1 MARTAI
7 VTGACGSGMGRSTAL
22 CLAREGANVVLNY
35 GTYRR
40 GAERRAL
47 GEKIAAA
54 VERLGGRALVYEAD
68 TKDETQVAAMVSA
81 TRAQFGP
88 VDILINNAGGP
99 FRIGDFTDIPLE
111 EWKDVLAAE
120 IDAPYLLMKH
130 TLPAMRER
138 GWGRVIHI
146 GAEDS
151 LHVPN
156 GSAPDYFLGKAARG
170 WMTVAFAPRD
180 EAHGITMN
188 CIEPHVT
195 VHVSLDDAVDLAA
208 GVVGNR
214 EVAVHDPGSGAEL
227 WRGPWP
233 ARPGP
238 TCHDVAETIA
248 FLCSDRARFISGT
261 LVRLPGFPGA

>member
-40 GAERRAL
+40 GVERRGL
-47 GEKIAAA
+47 GEEIAAA
-54 VERLGGRALVYEAD
+54 VARLGGRAIVYEAD
-68 TKDETQVAAMVSA
+68 TKEERQVAAMVQA
-81 TRAQFGP
+81 AQAEFGS
-88 VDILINNAGGP
+88 VDIVVNNAGGP
-99 FRIGDFTDIPLE
+99 FRVADFTETSLE
-111 EWKDVLAAE
+111 DWKDVLAAE
-120 IDAPYLLMKH
+120 VDAPYLLMQQ
-130 TLPAMRER
+130 TLPAMRRR

-146 GAEDS
+146 GAEDA

-156 GSAPDYFLGKAARG
+156 GSAADYFLGKAARG

-188 CIEPHVT
+188 CIEPHIT
-195 VHVSLDDAVDLAA
+195 PHVSFDDAVDLAA
-208 GVVGNR
+208 GVVGDR
-214 EVAVHDPGSGAEL
+214 EVAVHDPGSGREV

-233 ARPGP
+233 DRPGP
-238 TCHDVAETIA
+238 TSHDVAETIA

-261 LVRLPGFPGA
+261 LVRLPGFPGV